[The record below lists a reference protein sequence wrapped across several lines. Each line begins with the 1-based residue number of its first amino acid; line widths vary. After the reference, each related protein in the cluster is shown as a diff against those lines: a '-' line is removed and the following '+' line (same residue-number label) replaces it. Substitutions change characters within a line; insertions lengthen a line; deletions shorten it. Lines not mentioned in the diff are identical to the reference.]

1 MSPCCRK
8 KAPTCLLLIYF
19 YFIFTLTLKDALRF
33 KKGNNTATHF
43 SSNCSTIS
51 RQTLQ
56 TPTGTQKKKKKVNS
70 RSAFWLVLE
79 ISVLSRSP
87 QQQTVGLHDQLKHY
101 QNYNKAKRNIQIA
114 IFLNKGNVSQFN
126 ID

>member
-1 MSPCCRK
+1 MLFALRRE
-8 KAPTCLLLIYF
+8 TTQL
-19 YFIFTLTLKDALRF
+19 LTLV
-33 KKGNNTATHF
+33 
-43 SSNCSTIS
+43 
-51 RQTLQ
+51 QTVQLY
-56 TPTGTQKKKKKVNS
+56 PVKLCKHLLVLKRKKKVNS

>member
-56 TPTGTQKKKKKVNS
+56 TPTGTQKKKKSQLKVRFLACSGDLSFVTQSSAANS
-70 RSAFWLVLE
+70 RVARSIE
-79 ISVLSRSP
+79 TLSKL
-87 QQQTVGLHDQLKHY
+87 Q
-101 QNYNKAKRNIQIA
+101 
-114 IFLNKGNVSQFN
+114 
-126 ID
+126 